1 MQNTLKRIR
10 KKMYLIKT
18 TLLFDELFLFKLELL
33 TLSLEFLRSIKNE
46 KLTLLLKA
54 WKVTTK
60 LPHWQW
66 KYLLP
71 ETNGSGMSILGTTSR
86 TQFIPFYQQLAF
98 HFLIWLHLLPVHCVH
113 WGLNYQTD
121 WGVRDHCLSS
131 HHCFA
136 KKLPFKPWDISKCR
150 TCTWFIRSGLGWMFR
165 YVTCPEHVCS
175 MTFLS
180 LLFILCTLTLHLCN
194 SHPSNVLQVKL
205 PVLRC

>member
-1 MQNTLKRIR
+1 MSTPCPAPKFRLAVTVTQKQKKANIGLLRPMQNTLKRIR

-71 ETNGSGMSILGTTSR
+71 ETDGSGMSILGTTSR

-131 HHCFA
+131 HHCFS

-150 TCTWFIRSGLGWMFR
+150 TCHDLSEVVLAG
-165 YVTCPEHVCS
+165 CS
-175 MTFLS
+175 DM
-180 LLFILCTLTLHLCN
+180 
-194 SHPSNVLQVKL
+194 
-205 PVLRC
+205 

>member
-71 ETNGSGMSILGTTSR
+71 ETDGSGMSILGTTSR

-131 HHCFA
+131 HHCFS
-136 KKLPFKPWDISKCR
+136 LNLETFPN
-150 TCTWFIRSGLGWMFR
+150 
-165 YVTCPEHVCS
+165 VEHVMIYQKWSWLDVQICN
-175 MTFLS
+175 LS
-180 LLFILCTLTLHLCN
+180 WTCLQYDFFIFAFHTLYIN
-194 SHPSNVLQVKL
+194 IP
-205 PVLRC
+205 PV